1 MGAVLDAWMLV
12 PSWVHGESKPEEVS
26 LTAVAERGYTDEDI
40 DNILHGNW
48 LRFFR
53 RWLPEA

>member
-1 MGAVLDAWMLV
+1 MPFDFNTSADLQKFDGIL
-12 PSWVHGESKPEEVS
+12 
-26 LTAVAERGYTDEDI
+26 AERGYTDEDI